1 MKEELEE
8 WLNKTIEIYPEI
20 TDKKMSELINANIS
34 SYLYSSIPSNS
45 MDDAHQ
51 EKVDYMMNMLEGL
64 QKPKKKAKLNLVIA
78 DGSSSLE
85 YVEYL
90 STEFD
95 VNVIKINDIK
105 DKSDIDLVL
114 YTGGEDV
121 DPSLY
126 GEKKGKYTSINKSR
140 DVKERECFNFFAY
153 TGVPSLGIC
162 RGNQFLTV
170 MNGGKLIQ
178 HVEGHGRDHAI
189 KIRGKSM
196 SLKMTSTHHQMVYPF
211 NLEKD
216 KYELIAYSE
225 YFQSNTYLNG
235 GNEEIELPREFLE
248 PEIVF
253 YPGTKCLGIQ
263 GHPEYSHCDIHAKN
277 FCMNLIK
284 KYLLGA
290 NTHEINNGNN
300 WHNETVTKNSG
311 SINTGGLHRMD
322 SVPRFIP
329 SKKTYEDL
337 NNDREILLSQLK
349 EYSMYKKEEGKL
361 QDIKNVE
368 KDNF

>member
-1 MKEELEE
+1 MIEELKT
-8 WLNKTIEIYPEI
+8 WLN
-20 TDKKMSELINANIS
+20 DVLKKYSNINEDLMNELLKSRMDHI
-34 SYLYSSIPSNS
+34 LYISIPAESS
-45 MDDAHQ
+45 TYSHT
-51 EKVDYMMNMLEGL
+51 EKVGFMMNLLNEKNSVKI
-64 QKPKKKAKLNLVIA
+64 KPKMNLVIA

-95 VNVIKINDIK
+95 VNVVKINDIK

-126 GEKKGKYTSINKSR
+126 GEKKGRYTSINKSR
-140 DVKERECFNFFAY
+140 DIKERECFNFFAY

-196 SLKMTSTHHQMVYPF
+196 SLKMTSTHHQIAYPF

-263 GHPEYSHCDIHAKN
+263 GHPEYSHCDIHAKK

-337 NNDREILLSQLK
+337 NNDGEILLSQLK
-349 EYSMYKKEEGKL
+349 EYSIYKEEDKL